1 MRKTWLV
8 AAMAA
13 AFCGQA
19 AGAAPAYAIK
29 TLSTRADAVSG
40 GDVLVS
46 VTAPLAEKIAVSL
59 NGSDVT
65 GAFHSV
71 DGGAMT
77 GLVEGLR
84 LGRNTLALSAGGRTR
99 ASLTVVD
106 YPIEGPIFS
115 GPHERPYVCETVQ
128 SGLGPARDADCT
140 VATTYRWFYKPAGGG
155 AFKPLT
161 DPAHP
166 PADVATAKIYGG
178 ASVPY
183 IVRVESGTIDRAIYH
198 IAILA
203 DPAAPQGADFRPG
216 PGWNGKLRYDFGGG
230 CGFGHHQGTMKPE
243 AVLDDINLS
252 RGFAVATST
261 ANVYGQACND
271 VKSAETL
278 LMVKEHFIERYGLPR
293 YTMGIGGSGGAMQ
306 QLLISQNY
314 PGILDG
320 IVPGIAFPDG
330 QTLTHTPTDCDLLIR
345 YLDGAEGWTDA
356 QKLAVSGFKVKGS
369 CLDPKHNWG
378 GQRLGGTN
386 SIHPANCGKTFPAEM
401 IWNPISNPRGV
412 RCTVYEGMKNLYGPS
427 ADRQQPLDN
436 VGVQYGL
443 RVLRAGG
450 ITVDQFLDLNEKI
463 GGFDADGFKVPHRT
477 SIGLDVMRRSYA
489 TGRVFNGKGVA
500 LPIIQNRSYLDDG
513 NGNVH
518 TDWHSLEVRERLRRA
533 NGGKADNE
541 VIWIAANDKAVAD
554 QVAADITD
562 VMDQWLEA
570 LLADASDAPY
580 AIKVARAKPVHAVDA
595 CYDLKGVRYE
605 APIGWDNAGKCG
617 ELFPHSANMR
627 VVAGEPI
634 QEDVIKCRLK
644 PADPASYGVAFTPGQ
659 AARLKRVF
667 PTGVC
672 DYTRPGVGQVAVT
685 GPWLS
690 YGPAPRLASPGRA
703 ERDPG

>member
-1 MRKTWLV
+1 MGKTVLW

-13 AFCGQA
+13 ALCAQGA
-19 AGAAPAYAIK
+19 SAAPAYGLK

-40 GDVLVS
+40 EDVLVS
-46 VTAPLAEKIAVSL
+46 VTAPPADRIKVTL
-59 NGSDVT
+59 NGKDVT
-65 GAFHSV
+65 SAFGPAANGV
-71 DGGAMT
+71 MT
-77 GLVEGLR
+77 GLVDGLK
-84 LGRNTLALSAGGRTR
+84 LGRNSLSLSAGGRTR
-99 ASLTVVD
+99 AHLTVID

-115 GPHERPYVCETVQ
+115 GPHESPYLCETAA
-128 SGLGPARDADCT
+128 SGLGPAQDADCT
-140 VATTYRWFYKPAGGG
+140 VATTYQWFYKPVGGG

-161 DPAHP
+161 DLGRT
-166 PADVATAKIYGG
+166 PADAATAKIYGG

-183 IVRVESGTIDRAIYH
+183 VVRVESGTIDRAIYR

-230 CGFGHHQGTMKPE
+230 CGFGHHQGTLKAE

-271 VKSAETL
+271 VRSAETL

-293 YTMGIGGSGGAMQ
+293 YTLGIGGSGGAMQ

-314 PGILDG
+314 PGLLDA

-345 YLDGAEGWTDA
+345 YLDGAGGWTDA

-369 CLDPKHNWG
+369 CLDPKRNWG
-378 GQRLGGTN
+378 GQRMGGTN
-386 SIHPANCGKTFPAEM
+386 SIHPANCGKTFPADL
-401 IWNPISNPRGV
+401 IWNPISRPQGV
-412 RCTVYEGMKNLYGPS
+412 RCTVYEGMKNLYGAS

-443 RVLRAGG
+443 SVLQAGG

-463 GGFDADGFKVPHRT
+463 GGFDADGFKVPNRT
-477 SIGLDVMRRSYA
+477 SIGLDVMRKSYA

-500 LPIIQNRSYLDDG
+500 LPIIQNRTYLDDG
-513 NGNVH
+513 DGNVH

-554 QVAADITD
+554 QVTADITD

-570 LLADASDAPY
+570 LLVNASNAPY
-580 AIKVARAKPVHAVDA
+580 AAKVARAKPARAVDA
-595 CYDLKGVRYE
+595 CYDVRGARYE
-605 APIGWDNAGKCG
+605 APIGWDNTGKCG

-627 VVAGEPI
+627 VVAGEPV

-644 PADPASYGVAFTPGQ
+644 PADPSAYKAAFTPEQ

-672 DYTRPGVGQVAVT
+672 DYARPGVGQVALS
-685 GPWLS
+685 GSWLT
-690 YGPAPRLASPGRA
+690 YGPAPPLARVPA
-703 ERDPG
+703 P